1 MKFSISVSTLIAN
14 LIDPT
19 FETNLNKKKKNDLF
33 IPIKPN
39 YSTYS
44 KYIYTHRFFMFVKPP
59 FGFHRDKITLTTS
72 QLKKKKKRKKKRR
85 NSTLS
90 PIKIQRAPFACRENS
105 TSSTSPCQKSFP
117 IPRKRGEPMAWCAIS
132 PSEGSVEIEMS
143 VKKRNGQFGS
153 RKLERPRSTHAS
165 LSVSIDSNT
174 SVGLHRWHN
183 QYRLIYL

>member
-44 KYIYTHRFFMFVKPP
+44 KYIYTHRFFIFVKPP

-72 QLKKKKKRKKKRR
+72 QLKKKKKRKKK
-85 NSTLS
+85 TKEQHT
-90 PIKIQRAPFACRENS
+90 IAYKNS
-105 TSSTSPCQKSFP
+105 TSAICM
-117 IPRKRGEPMAWCAIS
+117 RKFDFTDVPLLEILPHSSKTRRTNGMVRDF
-132 PSEGSVEIEMS
+132 SERRIGWNWNEREE
-143 VKKRNGQFGS
+143 KKRAIRVEKTGTSTFH
-153 RKLERPRSTHAS
+153 PR
-165 LSVSIDSNT
+165 VSI
-174 SVGLHRWHN
+174 
-183 QYRLIYL
+183 RLDR